1 MRLQLFLNFSVCV
14 DAYYVPCSCLLVI
27 IKHVYES
34 VGGGTCA
41 LVGVTGGD
49 LSGEDIPWVSL
60 GCLPYLS
67 YLTRDK
73 ENTMLQGIS
82 SVTLLSIR
90 D

>member
-1 MRLQLFLNFSVCV
+1 VWGSMCISWSN
-14 DAYYVPCSCLLVI
+14 
-27 IKHVYES
+27 E
-34 VGGGTCA
+34 
-41 LVGVTGGD
+41 GD
-49 LSGEDIPWVSL
+49 LSGEDSPWVSL

-82 SVTLLSIR
+82 SVTMLSIR